1 MIKAKNIHLGFTS
14 KTSSTILLENV
25 SFDLSEGML
34 YSILGSNG
42 KGKTTLMK
50 ALTAFHKPMKGEVL
64 LQNKNINSY
73 SNQGLSRL
81 ISVVFTEKTQVEY
94 MSVFE
99 MVSLGR
105 APYTGFYGSLNSNDL
120 RVISNSMN
128 LCGISHLKHRNVATL
143 SDGEYQKTLIA
154 KALAQETPIIFMDEP
169 ANYLDAAGRI
179 TLMKLLRNLVRN
191 ENKTIVLSMHE
202 IDLALKY
209 SDKILVFNGNKKL
222 KMGMPEDLILN
233 GSINGLFA
241 SQGLVF
247 NIHEGIFHDQNEEK
261 VQVKIEAPEI
271 LKIWILNALKR
282 YEVFSSSLAQNISI
296 SMNKDLFV
304 YHENKEIMGEFESI
318 ETLINHMLKNISY
331 E

>member
-1 MIKAKNIHLGFTS
+1 MIKVKNIHLGFNS
-14 KTSSTILLENV
+14 KTANTILLEDV

-73 SNQGLSRL
+73 SYPELSRL

-105 APYTGFYGSLNSNDL
+105 APYTGFYGTLDNNDL

-128 LCGISHLKHRNVATL
+128 LCGISHLKQRNVATL

-209 SDKILVFNGNKKL
+209 SDKILMFNGKKKL
-222 KMGMPEDLILN
+222 KVGMPEDLILN

-247 NIHEGIFHDQNEEK
+247 NIHEGIFHDESEEK
-261 VQVKIEAPEI
+261 VQVKIDVPEI

-282 YEVFSSSLAQNISI
+282 YEVFSSNSAQNISI
-296 SMNKDLFV
+296 SMNNDLFV
-304 YHENKEIMGEFESI
+304 YQKDSQIIGEFETI
-318 ETLINHMLKNISY
+318 EALVNHMLKNIL
-331 E
+331 

>member
-1 MIKAKNIHLGFTS
+1 MIKVKNIHLGFTS
-14 KTSSTILLENV
+14 KTANTILLEDV

-50 ALTAFHKPMKGEVL
+50 ALAAFHKPMKGEVL

-73 SNQGLSRL
+73 SYPELSRL

-105 APYTGFYGSLNSNDL
+105 APYTGFYGSLNSSDL

-128 LCGISHLKHRNVATL
+128 LCGISHLKQRNVATL

-179 TLMKLLRNLVRN
+179 TLMKLLRDLVRN

-209 SDKILVFNGNKKL
+209 SDKILMFNGNKKL

-241 SQGLVF
+241 PQGLVF
-247 NIHEGIFHDQNEEK
+247 NIHEGIFHDESEEK
-261 VQVKIEAPEI
+261 VQVKIDAPEV

-282 YEVFSSSLAQNISI
+282 YEVFSSNSAQNISI
-296 SMNKDLFV
+296 SMNNDLFV
-304 YHENKEIMGEFESI
+304 YQKDSLIIGEFETI
-318 ETLINHMLKNISY
+318 EALVNEMLKKHQS
-331 E
+331 